1 MTFCCGFGIAKSMII
16 VVPGE
21 ARCRAAVKVFAGD
34 GAHKRQLHVRMRID
48 AARHHVLATRI
59 DNCCAFRSIKALANR
74 CDDTVL
80 AKYVRPNGSFGIDNS
95 AALDKYRHDEL
106 PISPRATK

>member
-1 MTFCCGFGIAKSMII
+1 MW
-16 VVPGE
+16 
-21 ARCRAAVKVFAGD
+21 
-34 GAHKRQLHVRMRID
+34 ID
-48 AARHHVLATRI
+48 TARHHVLAARI
-59 DNCCAFRSIKALANR
+59 DNLRAFRRVEALAYR

-80 AKYVRPNGSFGIDNS
+80 AKYVLPNGSFGIDNS